1 MLNKVPAQLNTF
13 SCRQQN
19 LRKKDE
25 FYKLFK
31 GRNGFVWDTVTEMC
45 SDDTKKEMLN
55 EQSVPKEYSPE
66 SHSYVGL
73 KSLVC
78 ACVNSVA

>member
-1 MLNKVPAQLNTF
+1 MLNNVPAQPNTF
-13 SCRQQN
+13 SCCQQN

-31 GRNGFVWDTVTEMC
+31 GRNGYVWDTVTEMY
-45 SDDTKKEMLN
+45 SDDIKKEMLN
-55 EQSVPKEYSPE
+55 EQSVPKEYSLE
-66 SHSYVGL
+66 SHSYMGL

-78 ACVNSVA
+78 TCVNSIV